1 MILFVEFSLVYMVSF
16 ILGGL
21 FDEMTMGDR
30 KTTITERGKFLASIG
45 GLIFIF
51 LFFASIICIIL
62 KFFLF

>member
-1 MILFVEFSLVYMVSF
+1 MVSF